1 MRTLL
6 DLVDLKALAL
16 FAVICIPIEQL
27 LPMHRRGILRKGWTT
42 DIAYLLVNGLFV
54 RIGLALTVAGLVFAA
69 AAFIP
74 HAVPAFIQAQPL
86 WLQII
91 AATLIGDFCLYWAH
105 RALHTNPLLWRF
117 HSIHHAVEELDWA
130 AAYHAHPIDDVILSA
145 AALGSVSILGFSTAA
160 IVAYL
165 VIYSYMSV
173 VVHVN
178 TRLQI
183 GPLRW
188 FLGSP
193 EFHHWHHSNEHDA
206 RDRNFA
212 SIISFWD
219 VAFGTVFLPR
229 NRIPQSYGIDDFM
242 PQGYVDQL
250 IQPFRRKTAEPAAT
264 AAIVTAR

>member
-6 DLVDLKALAL
+6 DLFDLKALLL
-16 FAVICIPIEQL
+16 FAVICVPIEQL
-27 LPMHRRGILRKGWTT
+27 LPMHRRGLLRKGWAT
-42 DIAYLLVNGLFV
+42 DLAYLLVNGFFV
-54 RIGLALTVAGLVFAA
+54 RFGLALVVTGLVFATA
-69 AAFIP
+69 ALVP
-74 HAVPAFIQAQPL
+74 RAVPAFIQARPFWMQVV
-86 WLQII
+86 

-105 RALHTNPLLWRF
+105 RALHTNKFLWRF

-130 AAYHAHPIDDVILSA
+130 AAYHAHPIDDVILSG
-145 AALGSVSILGFSTAA
+145 AALGSISILGFSTAA

-173 VVHVN
+173 AVHVN
-178 TRLQI
+178 TRLRT

-188 FLGSP
+188 IFGSP
-193 EFHHWHHSNEHDA
+193 EFHHWHHSNERDA

-229 NRIPQSYGIDDFM
+229 NRIPVSYGIDDFM
-242 PQGYVDQL
+242 PAGYVDQL
-250 IQPFRRKTAEPAAT
+250 IQPFRPKSAEPDAA